1 MFFGKF
7 EHRLNSKNQVTVPA
21 SFRAAI
27 DESKE
32 GKGFFLFV
40 AESQCLYLFTPRGM
54 EEVVERARSKEGSS
68 DQDFLHLFYSKIVQV
83 ECDSQ
88 GRIVLPVAM
97 KEAVGIAQDVIFV
110 GTHRRV
116 ELWNPAK
123 WQEYEKQHAGEY
135 DSKLGA
141 IVKDVF
147 GL

>member
-40 AESQCLYLFTPRGM
+40 AESRCLYLFTPRGM
-54 EEVVERARSKEGSS
+54 EEVVERARSKESSS

-97 KEAVGIAQDVIFV
+97 KESVGIAQDVIFV

-123 WQEYEKQHAGEY
+123 WQDYEKQHAGE
-135 DSKLGA
+135 
-141 IVKDVF
+141 
-147 GL
+147 

>member
-7 EHRLNSKNQVTVPA
+7 EHRLNSKNQATIPA

-40 AESQCLYLFTPRGM
+40 AESRCLYLFTPRGM
-54 EEVVERARSKEGSS
+54 EEVVERARSKWGGS

-83 ECDSQ
+83 ECDGQ
-88 GRIVLPVAM
+88 GRIVLPAHM
-97 KEAVGIAQDVIFV
+97 KAAVGIGQEVVFV
-110 GTHRRV
+110 GAHRRV
-116 ELWNPAK
+116 ELWDPEK
-123 WQEYEKQHAGEY
+123 WQEYESQHGAEY
-135 DSKLGA
+135 QSKLGA
-141 IVKDVF
+141 VVKDVF

>member
-7 EHRLNSKNQVTVPA
+7 EHRLNTKNQVTVPA

-27 DESKE
+27 DETRE

-40 AESQCLYLFTPRGM
+40 AESRCLYLFTPKGM
-54 EEVVERARSKEGSS
+54 EDVVERARSKWGGT

-88 GRIVLPVAM
+88 GRIVLPAHM
-97 KEAVGIAQDVIFV
+97 KEAVGIEQDVVFV

-123 WQEYEKQHAGEY
+123 WQAYEREHVAEYEN
-135 DSKLGA
+135 KLGA
-141 IVKDVF
+141 VVKDVF